1 MKSLNQY
8 PMARILFPF
17 LGGILLA
24 SILPSTIGIWLIIL
38 IVLLLAIILW
48 LFAFKK
54 YNHYKLRW
62 VNGFLI
68 SMLFL
73 ILGIIGFWYNSP
85 LNKQDHYSK
94 FEESKAYLI
103 KIESPFTETAKTY
116 KSIGRIKAVF
126 SAKDSSWKTT
136 SGRIILYFQKQEDFP
151 LTYDDEIICT
161 SKLNPIQG
169 AQNPHAFDYGRYM
182 KRKGILDQAF
192 IKENDWK
199 QIDSPKAFSL
209 QAVAIKLRTRLLDI
223 LNSLE
228 FDSESRALAAA
239 LLIGYDEYLDDNL
252 RARFSGSGA
261 MHILCVSGLHVGIIF
276 MLSNFILGFLGKIR
290 FGNELKTIL
299 ILAIIWFYALITGL
313 SPSVMR
319 AATMFSFMIVGKL
332 FNRKGNTYNSLAA
345 SALLLLL
352 IDPNLI
358 YNIGFQLSYGAVFSI
373 LYIQPKLFKLL
384 YFKNILLSKI
394 WALLGVSIAAQM
406 GTFPLAI
413 YYFHQ
418 FPNYFLLTNLWVI
431 PLAFVVV
438 TGGVI
443 VLLIGLAGF
452 SASLF
457 GTIAAMLLNYSLIGL
472 NKGVE
477 VINQLP
483 NAVSENLAL
492 NEFEVLLFYI
502 LLFSVSTL
510 LLYKRRMWL
519 TPVLLSSLLLVL
531 SSVLINSKQTE
542 SNIWVVYKANGH
554 TAMDFISNRK
564 SVLFGDSAFVNDPQK
579 QKFILSENHI
589 KSGVK
594 EQITLQNLELD
605 NSNTLTLHGNLILFQ
620 SLRILYL
627 DKAEKRLN
635 FKSPLPIDYVV
646 IAKDAKVNLE
656 SLRKQYRFST
666 IIFDS
671 SNHWWRIKQLKQD
684 ADTLGIPYWDV
695 NQRGAFVFKLKS

>member
-1 MKSLNQY
+1 
-8 PMARILFPF
+8 MARILFPF

-24 SILPSTIGIWLIIL
+24 PILPSLIKMWLLIFIGL
-38 IVLLLAIILW
+38 VLAFILW

-54 YNHYKLRW
+54 QHNYKLRW
-62 VNGFLI
+62 INGFLI

-73 ILGIIGFWYNSP
+73 TLGIIGFWYSSP

-116 KSIGRIKAVF
+116 KSIGRVKAVLN
-126 SAKDSSWKTT
+126 AKDSSWKAT
-136 SGRIILYFQKQEDFP
+136 SGRIILYFQKQDEFP
-151 LTYDDEIICT
+151 LTYDNEIICT

-169 AQNPHAFDYGRYM
+169 AQNPHAFDYGKYM
-182 KRKGILDQAF
+182 QRKGILDQVF
-192 IKENDWK
+192 IKETDWK
-199 QIDSPKAFSL
+199 QIDSPKSFSL
-209 QAVAIKLRTRLLDI
+209 QSVAIKLRTRLLSI

-276 MLSNFILGFLGKIR
+276 MLSNFIFGFLGKVR
-290 FGNELKTIL
+290 FGIELKTIL

-373 LYIQPKLFKLL
+373 LYIQPKLFKLF

-443 VLLIGLAGF
+443 VLLIGLTGL
-452 SASLF
+452 SSSIL
-457 GTIAAMLLNYSLIGL
+457 GTLTANLLKYSLIGL

-483 NAVSENLAL
+483 YSVSENLAL
-492 NEFEVLLFYI
+492 NKYEVSLFY
-502 LLFSVSTL
+502 LFLFALSTI
-510 LLYKRRMWL
+510 LLYKKRVWFF
-519 TPVLLSSLLLVL
+519 PSLLTVFL
-531 SSVLINSKQTE
+531 LITSFINTGT
-542 SNIWVVYKANGH
+542 SNLRSNTWIVYKSNGFS
-554 TAMDFISNRK
+554 AMDFISKRQ
-564 SVLFGDSAFVNDPQK
+564 SLLFGDSAFVNNSDE
-579 QKFILSENHI
+579 QKFILTENHI

-594 EQITLQNLELD
+594 ERIILQNLQAD
-605 NSNTLTLHGNLILFQ
+605 SSNTVAFHKNIILFK

-627 DKAEKRLN
+627 DKAEERLS
-635 FKSPLPIDYVV
+635 FEKP
-646 IAKDAKVNLE
+646 
-656 SLRKQYRFST
+656 
-666 IIFDS
+666 
-671 SNHWWRIKQLKQD
+671 
-684 ADTLGIPYWDV
+684 
-695 NQRGAFVFKLKS
+695 